1 MSAPRTVQDSEAYSA
16 EKQRKLLS
24 PATIARLQ
32 VLMAAHAKSA
42 TSVRVYNDIHSHK
55 RHPLRPH
62 FRPTLRPMPSWG
74 SLSHMSSRR
83 DLRVAHGQA
92 GSAASDTNVRGSVS
106 ATAQRCH
113 PFYGPHRRAACGG
126 VRFMRS
132 VLSVSA
138 SAQVRGG
145 VRGTLSG
152 RASVRLHGIDLC
164 LGVCVWG
171 GGSCWTRAGQQKLC
185 SGWRVTSS
193 PSTRADVAAKWS
205 ALCFKTVCKF
215 RCVVRADVILGR
227 TPAALFWGVHGDG
240 QPVALWFENSPSA
253 EHVCPIIVY

>member
-1 MSAPRTVQDSEAYSA
+1 
-16 EKQRKLLS
+16 
-24 PATIARLQ
+24 
-32 VLMAAHAKSA
+32 MAAHAKSA
-42 TSVRVYNDIHSHK
+42 TSVRVYNGIHSHK

-171 GGSCWTRAGQQKLC
+171 GGAAGLGRGSRSCAVAGGSHHRPPPGLTWQR
-185 SGWRVTSS
+185 SGVHCVLKPCVNLDVWSGPTSS
-193 PSTRADVAAKWS
+193 
-205 ALCFKTVCKF
+205 
-215 RCVVRADVILGR
+215 
-227 TPAALFWGVHGDG
+227 
-240 QPVALWFENSPSA
+240 SA
-253 EHVCPIIVY
+253 ELPRRCFGGCTAMDNQWRCGSKIPPQPNMFAA